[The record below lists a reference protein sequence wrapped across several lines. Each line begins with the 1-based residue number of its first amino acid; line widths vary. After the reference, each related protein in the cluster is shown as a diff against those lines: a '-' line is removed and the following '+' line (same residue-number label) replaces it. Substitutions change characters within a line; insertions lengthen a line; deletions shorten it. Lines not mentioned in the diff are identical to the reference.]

1 MSLGGGGPGLNGETC
16 ATTTDGLRAAVCTAA
31 AAGITM
37 VGVVLVPQAGGLVWS
52 A

>member
-16 ATTTDGLRAAVCTAA
+16 ATTTDGLRAAVCTA
-31 AAGITM
+31 GITM